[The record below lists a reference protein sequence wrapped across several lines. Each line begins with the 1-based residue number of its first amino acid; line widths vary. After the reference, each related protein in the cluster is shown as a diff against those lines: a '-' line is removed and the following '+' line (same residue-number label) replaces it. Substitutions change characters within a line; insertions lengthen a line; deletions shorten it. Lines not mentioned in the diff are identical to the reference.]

1 MESEVA
7 GLRDFLGSEWLQDD
21 TLDACD
27 RLLQEASDIY
37 EAAEVT
43 SALPRARPQHRH
55 HTPLYD
61 SCYCRYLIDIY
72 KTANEFN
79 IKMT

>member
-27 RLLQEASDIY
+27 RRLQEASDVY
-37 EAAEVT
+37 EAAEVGAAPRSTATQT
-43 SALPRARPQHRH
+43 SC

-61 SCYCRYLIDIY
+61 NCNWYLQDS
-72 KTANEFN
+72 
-79 IKMT
+79 

>member
-27 RLLQEASDIY
+27 RLLQEPSDVY
-37 EAAEVT
+37 EAAEVSAAPHSTATQT
-43 SALPRARPQHRH
+43 S
-55 HTPLYD
+55 HTSLW
-61 SCYCRYLIDIY
+61 
-72 KTANEFN
+72 
-79 IKMT
+79 